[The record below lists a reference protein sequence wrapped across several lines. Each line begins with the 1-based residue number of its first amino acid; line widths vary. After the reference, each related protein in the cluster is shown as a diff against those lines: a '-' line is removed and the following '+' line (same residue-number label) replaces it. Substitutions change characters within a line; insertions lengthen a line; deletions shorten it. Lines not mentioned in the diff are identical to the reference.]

1 MEKLPLPPDFKD
13 FLQLLHSEQVEY
25 LLVGGYAVAQY
36 GYPRTTG
43 DLDVWIAAS
52 EGNSKKVATVLQK
65 FGFSAVSVSAEMFSK
80 PDQVIRMGV
89 PPICIDVITGASGVE
104 FGACYARRIRQV
116 IDGVDVTIIHLDDLK
131 QNKKASGRA
140 KDLND
145 LENLP

>member
-13 FLQLLHSEQVEY
+13 FLQLLRSEQVEY

-52 EGNSKKVATVLQK
+52 ETSANKVATVLQK
-65 FGFSAVSVSAEMFSK
+65 FGFSAASVSAEMFSK
-80 PDQVIRMGV
+80 PDQIIRMGV
-89 PPICIDVITGASGVE
+89 PPICIDMITGASGVE

-116 IDGVDVTIIHLDDLK
+116 IDGVEVTIIHPDDLK
-131 QNKKASGRA
+131 QNKKASGRS

>member
-52 EGNSKKVATVLQK
+52 EGNAAKVATVLRK
-65 FGFSAVSVSAEMFSK
+65 FGFSAASVSAEMFSK
-80 PDQVIRMGV
+80 PDQIIRMGV

-104 FGACYARRIRQV
+104 FGACYARRIHQLM
-116 IDGVDVTIIHLDDLK
+116 DGVDVAIIHPDDLK
-131 QNKKASGRA
+131 QNKKASGRS

>member
-52 EGNSKKVATVLQK
+52 ETSAKKVATALHK
-65 FGFSAVSVSAEMFSK
+65 FGFSAASVSAEMFSK
-80 PDQVIRMGV
+80 PDQIIRMGV
-89 PPICIDVITGASGVE
+89 PPICIDVITGRVRCRIWRMLCTPNSPGDRW
-104 FGACYARRIRQV
+104 RRC
-116 IDGVDVTIIHLDDLK
+116 DDHP
-131 QNKKASGRA
+131 SR
-140 KDLND
+140 
-145 LENLP
+145 

>member
-13 FLQLLHSEQVEY
+13 FLQLLHLEQVEY
-25 LLVGGYAVAQY
+25 LLVGGYAVAHY

-52 EGNSKKVATVLQK
+52 EGNAKKVATVLQK
-65 FGFSAVSVSAEMFSK
+65 FGFSAARVSAEMFSK
-80 PDQVIRMGV
+80 PDQIIRMGV
-89 PPICIDVITGASGVE
+89 PPICIDVITGASGVD
-104 FGACYARRIRQV
+104 FGACYARRNRQV
-116 IDGVDVTIIHLDDLK
+116 MDGVDVTIIHPDDLK
-131 QNKKASGRA
+131 QNKKASGRS

>member
-13 FLQLLHSEQVEY
+13 FLQLLHSEKVEY

-52 EGNSKKVATVLQK
+52 KSNAQRIVSVLKK
-65 FGFSAVSVSAEMFSK
+65 FGFSAKSVSADMFSK
-80 PDQVIRMGV
+80 PDQIVRMGV
-89 PPICIDVITGASGVE
+89 PPICIDVITGVSGVE
-104 FGACYARRIRQV
+104 FVACYARRTRHV

-131 QNKKASGRA
+131 QNKKASGRP

>member
-13 FLQLLHSEQVEY
+13 FLQLLHLEQVEY
-25 LLVGGYAVAQY
+25 LLVGGYAVAHY

-52 EGNSKKVATVLQK
+52 ESNAKKVATVLQK
-65 FGFSAVSVSAEMFSK
+65 FGFSAASVSAEMFSK
-80 PDQVIRMGV
+80 PDQIIRMGV

-104 FGACYARRIRQV
+104 FGACYARRTRQV
-116 IDGVDVTIIHLDDLK
+116 IDGVDVTIIHPDDLK
-131 QNKKASGRA
+131 QNKKASGRS

>member
-13 FLQLLHSEQVEY
+13 FLQLHHSEQVEY
-25 LLVGGYAVAQY
+25 LLVGGYAVAHY
-36 GYPRTTG
+36 SYPRTTG

-52 EGNSKKVATVLQK
+52 EGNAKKVATVLQK
-65 FGFSAVSVSAEMFSK
+65 FGFSAASVSAAMFSK
-80 PDQVIRMGV
+80 PDQIIRMGV

-116 IDGVDVTIIHLDDLK
+116 IDGVDVTIIHSDDLK
-131 QNKKASGRA
+131 QNKKASGRS